1 MEVYMGWIPMKNL
14 ERKQD
19 FNEAVKGRIGKCWR
33 GKKRSS
39 RQEEPPKSDLGLS
52 LEGKEI

>member
-1 MEVYMGWIPMKNL
+1 MGWIPMKNL